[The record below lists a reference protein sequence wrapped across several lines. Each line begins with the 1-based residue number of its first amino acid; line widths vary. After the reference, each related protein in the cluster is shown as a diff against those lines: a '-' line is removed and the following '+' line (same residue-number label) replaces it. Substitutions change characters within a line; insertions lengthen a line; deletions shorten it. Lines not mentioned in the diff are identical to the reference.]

1 MQWGSFKVLASHIWD
16 TLNTEDLSQN
26 PAETVKRAR
35 CSTIDGSLPTLTTNS
50 ALLWLRWNRISCIA
64 PLLCQKL
71 IHWIGEPRWSQK
83 KQRPLTGLEMLAV
96 MGLPVTSTLAS
107 YASTPQ
113 LHVDHLSG
121 NQKAPSMFVGQLS
134 SMSAIFNLTAWQAA
148 MAGNGMDV
156 PCVGFMVI
164 AALWLNLLVKLA
176 WKAKSIIN
184 PWNLGIGL
192 PGAEGTRAN

>member
-83 KQRPLTGLEMLAV
+83 KQRPLTGLENVGSDGTTSHKHFGLLCLHTSAACGSPVWEPEGSKYVCGAAEFHECHLQPNSLTGCDGRKRHGCSLRRLHGDCSALAK
-96 MGLPVTSTLAS
+96 P
-107 YASTPQ
+107 
-113 LHVDHLSG
+113 
-121 NQKAPSMFVGQLS
+121 FGQISLES
-134 SMSAIFNLTAWQAA
+134 
-148 MAGNGMDV
+148 
-156 PCVGFMVI
+156 
-164 AALWLNLLVKLA
+164 
-176 WKAKSIIN
+176 
-184 PWNLGIGL
+184 
-192 PGAEGTRAN
+192 